1 MTEASPPSARA
12 GAGWSDYW
20 ESIEDRQQVFRIEAR
35 DYAERV
41 RRLLKPARSM
51 SLLDFGCGFG
61 HTAREL
67 SGDVGKIAIWDASST
82 VRKQAAERIAS
93 LPNVEVLDL
102 DAPENAQLSDRFD
115 LILVHSVLQYM
126 SSEQILAWLARWRA
140 MLKSDGRLVLSDLI
154 VPGAGGLGE
163 LFSYLVFAARH
174 GFFWNAF
181 VAGVVEMGRYWK
193 ARQSR
198 PLTTAPRAAV
208 ESWAAQSGLAVEWL
222 NENLSHRGARATAI
236 LRRK

>member
-1 MTEASPPSARA
+1 MTDASPPPAS
-12 GAGWSDYW
+12 AGWSDYW

-35 DYAERV
+35 DYSERV
-41 RRLLKPARSM
+41 RRLLKPAANM

-67 SGDVGKIAIWDASST
+67 SRDVAKISIWDASST

-93 LPNVEVLDL
+93 IPNIELLDL

-154 VPGAGGLGE
+154 VPGAGGVSE
-163 LFSYLVFAARH
+163 LLSYLVFAARH
-174 GFFWNAF
+174 GFFWNALA
-181 VAGVVEMGRYWK
+181 AGIVEMSRYWK

-198 PLTTAPRAAV
+198 PLTTAPRTAV

-222 NENLSHRGARATAI
+222 DENLSHRNARATAI
-236 LRRK
+236 LRRI